1 MLVQTKIA
9 WDGQVVQQLY
19 SNPSKPPETV
29 GNTATQ
35 QFAAILQILESS
47 GKLSHRLCT
56 AEGVGSNPIGST
68 LKGGVLQ
75 VQR

>member
-19 SNPSKPPETV
+19 SNPSKLPETV

-35 QFAAILQILESS
+35 KRSSLQLFCKIWKAPENYLTAFARQKAWVRIPSAPL
-47 GKLSHRLCT
+47 
-56 AEGVGSNPIGST
+56 
-68 LKGGVLQ
+68 
-75 VQR
+75 